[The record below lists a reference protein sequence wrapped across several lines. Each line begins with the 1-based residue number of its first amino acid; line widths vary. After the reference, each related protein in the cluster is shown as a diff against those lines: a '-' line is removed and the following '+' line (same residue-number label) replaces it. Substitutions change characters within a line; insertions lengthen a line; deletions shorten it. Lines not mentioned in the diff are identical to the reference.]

1 MELEHKKRAATQ
13 QEMYDQ
19 WTSPKPK
26 TNEEYL
32 AEIRNESIEPS
43 APQHTWPR
51 PLPGHQLTGQYYHL
65 GVKSPVS
72 SSMEQSLLDE
82 KDQ

>member
-1 MELEHKKRAATQ
+1 MVICQMEKVMMELEHKKRAATQ
-13 QEMYDQ
+13 QELYDQ

-26 TNEEYL
+26 TNEEYI
-32 AEIRNESIEPS
+32 AEIIEPS
-43 APQHTWPR
+43 APQHAWV
-51 PLPGHQLTGQYYHL
+51 PLPGHSYHL

>member
-1 MELEHKKRAATQ
+1 MMELERKKMAATQ

-19 WTSPKPK
+19 WTSPKQ
-26 TNEEYL
+26 
-32 AEIRNESIEPS
+32 SIEPS